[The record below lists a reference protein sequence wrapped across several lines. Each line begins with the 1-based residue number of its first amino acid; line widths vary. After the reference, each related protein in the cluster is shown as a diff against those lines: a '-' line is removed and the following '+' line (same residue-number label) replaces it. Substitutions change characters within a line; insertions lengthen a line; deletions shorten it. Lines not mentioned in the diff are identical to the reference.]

1 MLLHTGHLWAAGP
14 SCSSCG
20 SECVSACGTRRFRTC
35 CFNYLRRKRGPE
47 LLQSYGLQ
55 IKPANDVSHVV
66 ENFGIHEAPPQFE
79 EPKLWW
85 MNVLSSENPDFGSYE
100 D

>member
-1 MLLHTGHLWAAGP
+1 MLLHTGHLCATGS

-47 LLQSYGLQ
+47 LFE
-55 IKPANDVSHVV
+55 IKSANGVSHVV

-85 MNVLSSENPDFGSYE
+85 MNVLSSGNPDFDTYE